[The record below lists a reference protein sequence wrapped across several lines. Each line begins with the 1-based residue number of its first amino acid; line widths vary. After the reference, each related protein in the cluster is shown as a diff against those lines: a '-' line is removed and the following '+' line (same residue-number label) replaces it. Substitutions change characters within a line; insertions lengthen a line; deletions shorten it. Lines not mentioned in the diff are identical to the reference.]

1 MQIVKFKNGGVSI
14 CLSKF
19 EKIQLTKLV
28 EELSLT
34 TLVDELYYKLKKQE
48 AC

>member
-19 EKIQLTKLV
+19 ETFQLIELV
-28 EELSLT
+28 E
-34 TLVDELYYKLKKQE
+34 ELYYKLKNQE